1 MILAGKQDLATEM
14 IEAQGLAKY
23 FGRFTALRSLT
34 VSIGRGEFI
43 SLFGRN
49 GAGKTTF
56 LRIVAG
62 LSRPSSGV
70 LRILNPQP
78 LSPPAA
84 RGLMGYLSHNTALY
98 LDLTA
103 LENLRF
109 YARAS
114 RPCLIRIRSS
124 RAEIERVG
132 LAGRGQ
138 EPVRNYS
145 RGMQQ
150 RLAIARAFLHDPQI
164 LLLDEPFTGLDQAGT
179 EFLKDYLAGARRD
192 GKTCLMAIHDV
203 PLGYELAD
211 RLVVIEKGVVAL
223 DLSKSSVS
231 LDEFQSRYADLA
243 EERSMLAKIWAIF
256 RKDMLIEL
264 RTKDSLNA
272 MLFFGIV
279 VLVIFNFA
287 LESVRESIR
296 AAVPGVLWVAFA
308 FSGTLGLN
316 RMFAAEKENS
326 CLQGLLMVPIDR
338 GILYLGKMLAASVFM
353 LITEVVVFVFSLVF
367 FNLTVWKEIP

>member
-1 MILAGKQDLATEM
+1 M
-14 IEAQGLAKY
+14 IEAHGLAKY

-62 LSRPSSGV
+62 LSRPSSGE

-78 LSPPAA
+78 LLPPAA

-109 YARAS
+109 YAELHGLAHRDSDLES
-114 RPCLIRIRSS
+114 R
-124 RAEIERVG
+124 IEQVG
-132 LAGRGQ
+132 LAGRGH

-179 EFLKDYLAGARRD
+179 GLLKHYLAGARRD
-192 GKTCLMAIHDV
+192 GRTCIMATHDV
-203 PLGYELAD
+203 TLGYELAD
-211 RLVVIEKGVVAL
+211 RMLVIEKGVVAL
-223 DLSKSSVS
+223 DLPKSSVS
-231 LDEFQSRYADLA
+231 LGEFQSRYADLA
-243 EERSMLAKIWAIF
+243 
-256 RKDMLIEL
+256 
-264 RTKDSLNA
+264 
-272 MLFFGIV
+272 G
-279 VLVIFNFA
+279 
-287 LESVRESIR
+287 ES
-296 AAVPGVLWVAFA
+296 
-308 FSGTLGLN
+308 
-316 RMFAAEKENS
+316 
-326 CLQGLLMVPIDR
+326 
-338 GILYLGKMLAASVFM
+338 
-353 LITEVVVFVFSLVF
+353 
-367 FNLTVWKEIP
+367 

>member
-1 MILAGKQDLATEM
+1 M

-34 VSIGRGEFI
+34 VTVARGEFI

-62 LSRPSSGV
+62 LSRPSSGS
-70 LRILNPQP
+70 LRILDPQP
-78 LSPPAA
+78 QSSRAA

-109 YARAS
+109 YAELHGLPRQDPELE
-114 RPCLIRIRSS
+114 RRIDG
-124 RAEIERVG
+124 VG
-132 LAGRGQ
+132 LTGRGQ

-150 RLAIARAFLHDPQI
+150 RLAIARAFLHDPEI

-179 EFLKDYLAGARRD
+179 EFLKGYLAGARRD
-192 GKTCLMAIHDV
+192 GKTCIMATHDV

-211 RLVVIEKGVVAL
+211 RMVVIEKGVAAL
-223 DLSKSSVS
+223 DLSKSRVS
-231 LDEFQSRYADLA
+231 LAEFQSRYAALA
-243 EERSMLAKIWAIF
+243 
-256 RKDMLIEL
+256 
-264 RTKDSLNA
+264 
-272 MLFFGIV
+272 G
-279 VLVIFNFA
+279 
-287 LESVRESIR
+287 ES
-296 AAVPGVLWVAFA
+296 
-308 FSGTLGLN
+308 
-316 RMFAAEKENS
+316 
-326 CLQGLLMVPIDR
+326 
-338 GILYLGKMLAASVFM
+338 
-353 LITEVVVFVFSLVF
+353 
-367 FNLTVWKEIP
+367 